1 MRRTLA
7 LAVVIGGGTLIVTG
21 FLGWFFLFRGDGQDG
36 GQPPGREQLMLQK
49 FEDIARNRE
58 NAARIRAERFE
69 LEKAERVIAEIRA
82 GRLCPS
88 PDGEVAMPDEFA
100 QLTCDGRV
108 YVTYYSNDRQA
119 YLFPI
124 CVGKGS
130 SLRGFLRI
138 KGEVSDLLWHGG
150 EGTFC
155 EALLP
160 VMGGA
165 PKMGEIEIVSERS
178 TNWYY
183 VSRTVD

>member
-1 MRRTLA
+1 MRRTLV
-7 LAVVIGGGTLIVTG
+7 LVVIGGGTLIVTG

-36 GQPPGREQLMLQK
+36 GQPLGRERLMLQK
-49 FEDIARNRE
+49 FEDMVRNMQ
-58 NAARIRAERFE
+58 NAARIRAESFE

-82 GRLCPS
+82 GRLRPS

-124 CVGKGS
+124 WVGKGS
-130 SLRGFLRI
+130 NLQGFLRI
-138 KGEVSDLLWHGG
+138 EGAVSGLFWHGD

-160 VMGGA
+160 VTGGT
-165 PKMGEIEIVSERS
+165 PKMGEIEIGSERS
-178 TNWYY
+178 TNWFC
-183 VSRTVD
+183 VSRTAD